1 MQSLQENIRKNR
13 LQCPIEDPDRNLFF
27 SLVDYRNN
35 LFTSNDP
42 KKIKEFYSGFKNRDQ
57 LIEWMRERP
66 KGASYIHEVEGDKD
80 IIVVIPT
87 ADFNGKYAKE
97 CRENIF
103 KGLHIIFVES
113 GGRDDFYFNY
123 AHNCNL
129 GIKKAMEYNPRWIVL
144 SNDDMSKIDDVDVLV
159 KELGK
164 LNPEK
169 IDCAFAEEYF
179 DYAEFNLMVLGQPR
193 VYTLILRQLLRHNE
207 DKIIF
212 KVLKKY
218 QVKNNFV
225 GFKNKFLRSLFYKNV
240 VTFINFGDFGIFSS
254 TFIKNNGNILFDEIY
269 MNGFEDVEVSL
280 IINLNHNYD
289 FINYKIRSISGA
301 TLGRPF
307 SVPDPRSYREIANC
321 SYFNKKFYNFP
332 NDLIAKRIPNNPIS
346 LKNYV

>member
-1 MQSLQENIRKNR
+1 MAIKSTSKLRCAVQWNL
-13 LQCPIEDPDRNLFF
+13 PNLFF

-42 KKIKEFYSGFKNRDQ
+42 KKITEFYDGFENRDQ
-57 LIEWMRERP
+57 LIEWMKERP

-87 ADFNGKYAKE
+87 ADFNGKYARE

-129 GIKKAMEYNPRWIVL
+129 GIKKAMEYNPKWIVL

-169 IDCAFAEEYF
+169 IDCAFAEECS
-179 DYAEFNLMVLGQPR
+179 DYAESNLMVLGQPR
-193 VYTLILRQLLRHNE
+193 VYTLILRQLLRHYE

-212 KVLKKY
+212 KILKKY
-218 QVKNNFV
+218 EVKNNFV

-240 VTFINFGDFGIFSS
+240 VSFISFSDFGIFSS
-254 TFIKNNGNILFDEIY
+254 AFIKNNGNILFDEIY
-269 MNGFEDVEVSL
+269 INGFEDVDVSL
-280 IINLNHNYD
+280 IINLNHNCD
-289 FINYKIRSISGA
+289 FINYKIRGIVGA
-301 TLGRPF
+301 TLGRPS
-307 SVPDPRSYREIANC
+307 SVFHPRSIRDIVNS

-332 NDLIAKRIPNNPIS
+332 NDWIAK
-346 LKNYV
+346 